1 MLFRSDSPSAKEWTP
16 AYENYRLLKKED
28 DMCTF
33 EMVQDIP
40 EYEVEMFIQSWEK
53 AFDRIA
59 LLLGNIERNGKVIT
73 LVERSNHS
81 PSEIWEKLVTPEKV
95 MTWNFA
101 SDDWCCP
108 KASNDLVVGGEFHYE
123 MASVDGSMS
132 FDFWGTFTEIE
143 TEIGRASCS
152 ERV

>member
-1 MLFRSDSPSAKEWTP
+1 MLFRS
-16 AYENYRLLKKED
+16 
-28 DMCTF
+28 
-33 EMVQDIP
+33 
-40 EYEVEMFIQSWEK
+40 
-53 AFDRIA
+53 
-59 LLLGNIERNGKVIT
+59 
-73 LVERSNHS
+73 ERSNHS

-143 TEIGRASCS
+143 TEKLLNYKLGDGRNVLIEIIEKPYGCLIEERFEPES
-152 ERV
+152 ENLHLQRFGWQSILKHLAN